1 MEHCQKAFSKDFK
14 KNWPSLITFWNV
26 CDCLLLNYII
36 SIKYLTMIKGF
47 KHVSLLLV
55 VLFSLSSFSSGMD
68 ITDPKLASLIKSL
81 YRVNGGWKKLAAKRT
96 VEFSYLYKDYQKGTD
111 ISKERY
117 VFSDETSWAEYTR
130 HEANVLPDNT
140 SGIVRQLYMNGNSK
154 IAHNGNMVSDPA
166 AVGGTGFL
174 RTANYYWFTMMNKLD
189 DPGTIPKY
197 LGQEVVNGIN
207 YDKVSLSYDGA
218 AIGKEVND
226 EYILYFNPKTKLVD
240 RFYFSLPALGVNQP
254 AILMESTYEKIDGIY
269 VSTYRK
275 ASFPDD
281 KGNYAVGLEQFTTN
295 VKFGGRFKDSHLS
308 VQ

>member
-1 MEHCQKAFSKDFK
+1 
-14 KNWPSLITFWNV
+14 
-26 CDCLLLNYII
+26 
-36 SIKYLTMIKGF
+36 MIKVF
-47 KHVSLLLV
+47 KNTSLLLV
-55 VLFSLSSFSSGMD
+55 LVFSLTAFSSTVEMA
-68 ITDPKLASLIKSL
+68 DPKSESLIKAL
-81 YRVNGGWKKLAAKRT
+81 YRVNGGWKKLASKRT

-117 VFSDETSWAEYTR
+117 VFRDETSWAEYTR

-140 SGIVRQLYMNGNSK
+140 SGIVRQLYMNGTSK

-174 RTANYYWFTMMNKLD
+174 RTANYYWFTMMYKLD
-189 DPGTIPKY
+189 DPGTIHKY

-226 EYILYFNPKTKLVD
+226 EYILYFNPNTKLVD
-240 RFYFSLPALGVNQP
+240 LFYFSLPALGVNQP
-254 AILMESTYEKIDGIY
+254 AIKMELTYEKIDGVY

-281 KGNYAVGLEQFTTN
+281 KGNYSVGLEQFTTN
-295 VKFGGRFKDSHLS
+295 VKFGARFNSSSLS